1 MMLSIWRVVY
11 LTKRL
16 LVEEPMKSPQMS
28 QWSKAQAAPT
38 ALRTGNYTAAELK
51 RVRALAEDGLSAAR
65 IGRIVS
71 RSRKSICGACR
82 YHKIALH
89 GERGAPIT
97 VEQPVSSTER
107 TRRWRVSIAA
117 TEDANSREARLRRQ
131 REQTK
136 RYRKRLRA
144 GKIHRLKPSGKSPPM
159 TDSASY
165 QPYVCAV
172 LGCLNGGTLY
182 NIAFNVQRVE
192 WRCGEHVPRS
202 IENPVGMHGDDRVA
216 TGRTRTGEA
225 SR

>member
-1 MMLSIWRVVY
+1 
-11 LTKRL
+11 
-16 LVEEPMKSPQMS
+16 MKSPQMS

-144 GKIHRLKPSGKSPPM
+144 GKIHRLKQTPHNIAARNWKRLR
-159 TDSASY
+159 TLDKWRDSA
-165 QPYVCAV
+165 
-172 LGCLNGGTLY
+172 
-182 NIAFNVQRVE
+182 
-192 WRCGEHVPRS
+192 
-202 IENPVGMHGDDRVA
+202 DD
-216 TGRTRTGEA
+216 
-225 SR
+225 